1 MNFSSFS
8 DIVVML
14 YKAHIVSAWYHL
26 CIISRHFYIKRKK
39 DRHNMKT
46 GNDLGRDSVPSL
58 VLKLAI
64 PTMVAQ
70 FVNVLYSIID
80 RMYIGHIPEYGD
92 LALAG
97 AGICG
102 PIVTLLSSFGTLVG
116 LGGSIQMSIRMG
128 ERNMKKARQILSN
141 SLLLLTL
148 FSAVL
153 TVLFLMIKGQ
163 LLRWFGA
170 SDQTFAYANTY
181 LTIYTIGTFFALM
194 AVGLNYFINCQGF
207 PVIGMTTVL
216 IGTVCNIILDP
227 VFIFGLNMGIAGAAV
242 ATVISQFLSCSFALA
257 FLAFSKKVPI
267 GISFG
272 QYSGKV
278 MGKILAIGFS
288 PFMILASDNVL
299 LIATNTVLQKYGG
312 SQGDFL
318 ITTATIVQSYMLLIT
333 SPMLGISGG
342 TQALISFNYGAANT
356 KRVRDAEK
364 YSLLLC
370 FAFTTVMFIVTR
382 FLPVHF
388 IRLFTSNAEISRLS
402 VWAIGV
408 FTFAIIPLSLQYVLV
423 DGLTAMERTKTAL
436 SLSLFRKSFYVVLVF
451 ILPLI
456 RKEATTVF
464 YAQPIADLTA
474 STVST
479 IVFLLVFRKHM
490 ERREAV
496 FRESSKG
503 TAI

>member
-1 MNFSSFS
+1 
-8 DIVVML
+8 
-14 YKAHIVSAWYHL
+14 
-26 CIISRHFYIKRKK
+26 
-39 DRHNMKT
+39 
-46 GNDLGRDSVPSL
+46 
-58 VLKLAI
+58 
-64 PTMVAQ
+64 
-70 FVNVLYSIID
+70 
-80 RMYIGHIPEYGD
+80 
-92 LALAG
+92 
-97 AGICG
+97 
-102 PIVTLLSSFGTLVG
+102 
-116 LGGSIQMSIRMG
+116 
-128 ERNMKKARQILSN
+128 
-141 SLLLLTL
+141 
-148 FSAVL
+148 
-153 TVLFLMIKGQ
+153 MIKGQ

-267 GISFG
+267 GICFG

-288 PFMILASDNVL
+288 PFLILASDNVL

>member
-1 MNFSSFS
+1 
-8 DIVVML
+8 
-14 YKAHIVSAWYHL
+14 
-26 CIISRHFYIKRKK
+26 
-39 DRHNMKT
+39 MKT

-267 GISFG
+267 GICFG

-288 PFMILASDNVL
+288 PFLILASDNVL

-333 SPMLGISGG
+333 SPMLGII
-342 TQALISFNYGAANT
+342 AHRCDNY
-356 KRVRDAEK
+356 K
-364 YSLLLC
+364 Y
-370 FAFTTVMFIVTR
+370 
-382 FLPVHF
+382 
-388 IRLFTSNAEISRLS
+388 LFHRS
-402 VWAIGV
+402 
-408 FTFAIIPLSLQYVLV
+408 
-423 DGLTAMERTKTAL
+423 
-436 SLSLFRKSFYVVLVF
+436 LVF
-451 ILPLI
+451 
-456 RKEATTVF
+456 
-464 YAQPIADLTA
+464 
-474 STVST
+474 
-479 IVFLLVFRKHM
+479 M
-490 ERREAV
+490 
-496 FRESSKG
+496 
-503 TAI
+503 

>member
-1 MNFSSFS
+1 
-8 DIVVML
+8 
-14 YKAHIVSAWYHL
+14 
-26 CIISRHFYIKRKK
+26 
-39 DRHNMKT
+39 MKT
-46 GNDLGRDSVPSL
+46 GNDLGRDRVPSL

-80 RMYIGHIPEYGD
+80 RMYIGHIQGYGD

-97 AGICG
+97 AGVCG

-128 ERNMKKARQILSN
+128 ENNTNKARQILSN
-141 SLLLLTL
+141 SLLLLTF

-163 LLRWFGA
+163 LLQWFGA

-181 LTIYTIGTFFALM
+181 LTIYTMGTFFALM

-207 PVIGMTTVL
+207 PVIGMITVL

-227 VFIFGLNMGIAGAAV
+227 VFIFGMNLGIAGAAV
-242 ATVISQFLSCSFALA
+242 ATVISQFLSCCFALG
-257 FLAFSKKVPI
+257 FLGFSKKVPI
-267 GISFG
+267 GINFG
-272 QYSGKV
+272 YYNIKV
-278 MGKILAIGFS
+278 IGKILSTGLS
-288 PFMILASDNVL
+288 PFLILASDNVL

-312 SQGDFL
+312 NQGDFL

-356 KRVRDAEK
+356 RRVREAEK

-370 FAFTTVMFIVTR
+370 LGFTTFMFIVTR
-382 FLPVHF
+382 FLPAHF

-402 VWAIGV
+402 VWGIGV
-408 FTFAIIPLSLQYVLV
+408 FTLAIIPLSFQYVLV

-436 SLSLFRKSFYVVLVF
+436 SLSMFRKSFYVLLVF
-451 ILPLI
+451 LLPLI
-456 RKEATTVF
+456 HQEATAVF
-464 YAQPIADLTA
+464 YAQPIADLTSSA
-474 STVST
+474 ISIT
-479 IVFLLVFRKHM
+479 VFLLVFRKHM
-490 ERREAV
+490 ARREAA
-496 FRESSKG
+496 FRKNEE
-503 TAI
+503 TTVIQ

>member
-1 MNFSSFS
+1 
-8 DIVVML
+8 
-14 YKAHIVSAWYHL
+14 
-26 CIISRHFYIKRKK
+26 
-39 DRHNMKT
+39 MKT

-80 RMYIGHIPEYGD
+80 RMYIGHIQGYGD

-97 AGICG
+97 AGVCG

-128 ERNMKKARQILSN
+128 ENNTNKARQILSN
-141 SLLLLTL
+141 SLLLLTF

-163 LLRWFGA
+163 LLQWFGA

-181 LTIYTIGTFFALM
+181 LTIYTMGTFFALM

-227 VFIFGLNMGIAGAAV
+227 VFIFGLNLGIAGAAV
-242 ATVISQFLSCSFALA
+242 ATVISQFLSCCFALG
-257 FLAFSKKVPI
+257 FLGFSKKVPI
-267 GISFG
+267 GINFG
-272 QYSGKV
+272 HYNIKV
-278 MGKILAIGFS
+278 IGKILSTGLS
-288 PFMILASDNVL
+288 PFLILASDNVL

-312 SQGDFL
+312 NQGDFL

-356 KRVRDAEK
+356 RRVRDAEK

-370 FAFTTVMFIVTR
+370 LGFTTFMFIVTR
-382 FLPVHF
+382 FLPAHF

-402 VWAIGV
+402 VWGIGV
-408 FTFAIIPLSLQYVLV
+408 FTLAIIPLSFQYVLV

-436 SLSLFRKSFYVVLVF
+436 SLSMFRKSFYVLLVF
-451 ILPLI
+451 LLPLI
-456 RKEATTVF
+456 RQEATAVF
-464 YAQPIADLTA
+464 YAQPIADLTSSA
-474 STVST
+474 ISVT
-479 IVFLLVFRKHM
+479 VFLLVFRKHM
-490 ERREAV
+490 ARREAA
-496 FRESSKG
+496 FRKNEE
-503 TAI
+503 TTVIQ

>member
-1 MNFSSFS
+1 
-8 DIVVML
+8 
-14 YKAHIVSAWYHL
+14 
-26 CIISRHFYIKRKK
+26 
-39 DRHNMKT
+39 MKT
-46 GNDLGRDSVPSL
+46 GNDLGRERVPSL

-80 RMYIGHIPEYGD
+80 RMYIGHIQGYGD

-97 AGICG
+97 AGVCG

-128 ERNMKKARQILSN
+128 ENNTNKARQILSN
-141 SLLLLTL
+141 SLLLLTF

-163 LLRWFGA
+163 LLQWFGA
-170 SDQTFAYANTY
+170 SDQTFVYANTY
-181 LTIYTIGTFFALM
+181 LTIYTMGTFFALM

-227 VFIFGLNMGIAGAAV
+227 VFIFGLNLGIAGAAV
-242 ATVISQFLSCSFALA
+242 ATVISQFLSCCFALA
-257 FLAFSKKVPI
+257 FLGSSKKVPI
-267 GISFG
+267 GINFG
-272 QYSGKV
+272 HYNIKV
-278 MGKILAIGFS
+278 IGKILSTGLS
-288 PFMILASDNVL
+288 PFLILASDNVL

-312 SQGDFL
+312 NQGDFL

-356 KRVRDAEK
+356 RRVREAEK

-370 FAFTTVMFIVTR
+370 LGFTTFMFIVTR
-382 FLPVHF
+382 FLPTHF

-402 VWAIGV
+402 VWGIGV
-408 FTFAIIPLSLQYVLV
+408 FTLAIIPLSFQYVLV

-436 SLSLFRKSFYVVLVF
+436 SLSMFRKSFYVLLVF

-456 RKEATTVF
+456 RQEATAVF
-464 YAQPIADLTA
+464 YAQPMADLTA
-474 STVST
+474 SAISIT
-479 IVFLLVFRKHM
+479 VFLLVFRKHM

-496 FRESSKG
+496 FQKNK
-503 TAI
+503 TTVI

>member
-1 MNFSSFS
+1 
-8 DIVVML
+8 
-14 YKAHIVSAWYHL
+14 
-26 CIISRHFYIKRKK
+26 
-39 DRHNMKT
+39 MKT

-194 AVGLNYFINCQGF
+194 ATGMNYFITAQGF
-207 PVIGMTTVL
+207 PGLGMTTTL
-216 IGTVCNIILDP
+216 IGAILNIFLDP
-227 VFIFGLNMGIAGAAV
+227 LFMFGFHMGIAGAAI
-242 ATVISQFLSCSFALA
+242 ATVLSQMASCAFVLLVLFRKNMPVLLKPCAPQKKLTRSILSL
-257 FLAFSKKVPI
+257 
-267 GISFG
+267 
-272 QYSGKV
+272 
-278 MGKILAIGFS
+278 GFS
-288 PFMILASDNVL
+288 PFLILATDSLL
-299 LIATNTVLQKYGG
+299 LIALNAALQYHGG
-312 SQGDFL
+312 PGLGDTL
-318 ITTATIVQSYMLLIT
+318 ITCATIAQSFLMLIT
-333 SPMLGISGG
+333 SPMIGITGG
-342 TQALISFNYGAANT
+342 CQSLISFNNGA
-356 KRVRDAEK
+356 KRPDRIRRIVFCV
-364 YSLLLC
+364 LILC
-370 FAFTTVMFIVTR
+370 VC
-382 FLPVHF
+382 
-388 IRLFTSNAEISRLS
+388 FTSFMFVMSRIFS
-402 VWAIGV
+402 VPFSRI
-408 FTFAIIPLSLQYVLV
+408 FTSDASQVSLASWTVRVYTMMIVPLAFQYTFV
-423 DGLTAMERTKTAL
+423 DSLTALGRPGTAL
-436 SLSLFRKSFYVVLVF
+436 ALSLFRKSLYFLSACLLPFVF
-451 ILPLI
+451 Q
-456 RKEATTVF
+456 ATSSF
-464 YAQPIADLTA
+464 YAEPISDGVSAAISTA
-474 STVST
+474 
-479 IVFLLVFRKHM
+479 VFLFIDLHTLKPQAAK
-490 ERREAV
+490 ELP
-496 FRESSKG
+496 G
-503 TAI
+503 TPDSLP